1 MNGFDNFDNMHP
13 EWQKIVANARP
24 DIQIWHPNGSLDIIE
39 LTIPFE
45 RNLSE
50 THQRKMDKYSPH
62 VAALTLAHATVR
74 PLSDVRLT
82 CIEFGSRGYI
92 ASSVLEIKR
101 HLALDGKPLRQ
112 FLIKVAAACFL
123 ESLKILKQCDTLEVC
138 PVTDRV

>member
-1 MNGFDNFDNMHP
+1 
-13 EWQKIVANARP
+13 
-24 DIQIWHPNGSLDIIE
+24 
-39 LTIPFE
+39 
-45 RNLSE
+45 
-50 THQRKMDKYSPH
+50 MDKYSPH

-123 ESLKILKQCDTLEVC
+123 ESL
-138 PVTDRV
+138 